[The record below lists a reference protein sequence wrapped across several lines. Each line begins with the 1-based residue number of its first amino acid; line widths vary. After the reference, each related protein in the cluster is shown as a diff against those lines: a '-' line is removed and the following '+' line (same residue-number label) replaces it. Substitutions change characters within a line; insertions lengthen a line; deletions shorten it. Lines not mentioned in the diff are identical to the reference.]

1 MYMIGQNSFSN
12 SNTNPNGSVFSAA
25 PTINQNISSTPEK
38 KIKKPG
44 NTKIIII
51 AVIAALAGAGIA
63 TAIVLLVTN
72 RSTQAEGETTEIQ
85 YASPDNDGTQEVQET
100 LEEFDKE
107 ISAAKTDDERLSLT
121 INKAGFYQLNEDYD
135 AALRLLNSIDINS
148 LNDFDQY
155 RVYNT
160 YAGIY
165 QSINDDANY
174 EKYKNLADEA
184 NARDFN
190 NS

>member
-44 NTKIIII
+44 NTKTIII

-148 LNDFDQY
+148 LNDFDQD

>member
-1 MYMIGQNSFSN
+1 MIGQNSFSN

-44 NTKIIII
+44 NTKTIII